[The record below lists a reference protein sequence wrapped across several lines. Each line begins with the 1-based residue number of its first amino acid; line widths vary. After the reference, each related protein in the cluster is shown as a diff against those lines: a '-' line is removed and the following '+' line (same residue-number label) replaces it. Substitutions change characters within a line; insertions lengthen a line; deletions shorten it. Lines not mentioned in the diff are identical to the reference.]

1 MPANTPRLETERLVL
16 RRFTP
21 ADVEPLFSLMR
32 DREVNT
38 FLPWFPL
45 ETEADAA
52 RYLEEHYLDYYRRP
66 SGCRYAICLREND
79 RPIGYL
85 HVDDGESHDLGYA
98 LARPSWGRGYMT
110 EAAAAV
116 VERLRADGLEAFMD
130 FWEQLPLFASQRDLP
145 PDVRERLRAGR
156 MANDAEALARTFEQA
171 GQHVMPSRA
180 ETLET
185 LDVLRAGDTPLLYLA
200 GERDEK
206 YRALA
211 AQAAEAGATV
221 RIIPGAGHNAH
232 LEAPATFA
240 KEVASF
246 LRK

>member
-21 ADVEPLFSLMR
+21 ADAEPLFSLMR

-66 SGCRYAICLREND
+66 SGYRYAVCLREND

-110 EAAAAV
+110 EAAVAV
-116 VERLRADGLEAFMD
+116 VELLRADGLPFLTATHDADNPKSGAVME
-130 FWEQLPLFASQRDLP
+130 LPLLLRGAVAAEKPAGHLP
-145 PDVRERLRAGR
+145 YVPDRSERHVAHLPGLLGPLAPPLGLKS
-156 MANDAEALARTFEQA
+156 ALAICGKACYSCHRKVCTTECW
-171 GQHVMPSRA
+171 
-180 ETLET
+180 
-185 LDVLRAGDTPLLYLA
+185 
-200 GERDEK
+200 
-206 YRALA
+206 
-211 AQAAEAGATV
+211 
-221 RIIPGAGHNAH
+221 GAGWN
-232 LEAPATFA
+232 PA
-240 KEVASF
+240 ES
-246 LRK
+246 

>member
-85 HVDDGESHDLGYA
+85 QVDDGESHDLGYA

-110 EAAAAV
+110 EASRRV
-116 VERLRADGLEAFMD
+116 VDYGFEELDIDLISCTCYP
-130 FWEQLPLFASQRDLP
+130 WNTASRH
-145 PDVRERLRAGR
+145 VIEKCGF
-156 MANDAEALARTFEQA
+156 TFE
-171 GQHVMPSRA
+171 GVRRGA
-180 ETLET
+180 EVTYDGRLEDARCHSLT
-185 LDVLRAGDTPLLYLA
+185 RQEWLDQR
-200 GERDEK
+200 
-206 YRALA
+206 
-211 AQAAEAGATV
+211 
-221 RIIPGAGHNAH
+221 
-232 LEAPATFA
+232 
-240 KEVASF
+240 
-246 LRK
+246 

>member
-116 VERLRADGLEAFMD
+116 VERLRADGLPFLTATHDADNPKSGAVMERIGMTYRYSYEELWQYVPDGFERHVAH
-130 FWEQLPLFASQRDLP
+130 LPGLLGPLAP
-145 PDVRERLRAGR
+145 PLGLKS
-156 MANDAEALARTFEQA
+156 ALAICGKACYSCHRKVCTTECW
-171 GQHVMPSRA
+171 
-180 ETLET
+180 
-185 LDVLRAGDTPLLYLA
+185 
-200 GERDEK
+200 
-206 YRALA
+206 
-211 AQAAEAGATV
+211 
-221 RIIPGAGHNAH
+221 GAGWN
-232 LEAPATFA
+232 PA
-240 KEVASF
+240 ES
-246 LRK
+246 

>member
-1 MPANTPRLETERLVL
+1 MPANPPRLETERLVL

-85 HVDDGESHDLGYA
+85 HVDDGESHDLGYT

-116 VERLRADGLEAFMD
+116 VERLRADAC
-130 FWEQLPLFASQRDLP
+130 PSSRP
-145 PDVRERLRAGR
+145 PTTRTIPRAGR
-156 MANDAEALARTFEQA
+156 
-171 GQHVMPSRA
+171 SWS
-180 ETLET
+180 
-185 LDVLRAGDTPLLYLA
+185 
-200 GERDEK
+200 
-206 YRALA
+206 
-211 AQAAEAGATV
+211 
-221 RIIPGAGHNAH
+221 
-232 LEAPATFA
+232 
-240 KEVASF
+240 ASA
-246 LRK
+246 

>member
-1 MPANTPRLETERLVL
+1 MVPRLETERLVL

-52 RYLEEHYLDYYRRP
+52 KYLEEHYLDYYRRP
-66 SGCRYAICLREND
+66 SGCRYAVCLREND

-116 VERLRADGLEAFMD
+116 VERLRADGLPFLTATPRRGQSQERGGHGAHRHD
-130 FWEQLPLFASQRDLP
+130 LPLLLRGAVAAEKPAGHLP
-145 PDVRERLRAGR
+145 YVPDGFERHVAHLPGLLGPLAPPLGLKS
-156 MANDAEALARTFEQA
+156 ALAICGKACYSCHRKVCT
-171 GQHVMPSRA
+171 
-180 ETLET
+180 T
-185 LDVLRAGDTPLLYLA
+185 
-200 GERDEK
+200 K
-206 YRALA
+206 CW
-211 AQAAEAGATV
+211 
-221 RIIPGAGHNAH
+221 GAGWN
-232 LEAPATFA
+232 PA
-240 KEVASF
+240 ES
-246 LRK
+246 

>member
-52 RYLEEHYLDYYRRP
+52 KYPEEHYLDYYRRP
-66 SGCRYAICLREND
+66 SGCRYAVCLREND

-116 VERLRADGLEAFMD
+116 VERLRADGLPFLTATHDADNPKSGAVMERIGMTY
-130 FWEQLPLFASQRDLP
+130 RYTY
-145 PDVRERLRAGR
+145 RERV
-156 MANDAEALARTFEQA
+156 E
-171 GQHVMPSRA
+171 P
-180 ETLET
+180 
-185 LDVLRAGDTPLLYLA
+185 
-200 GERDEK
+200 K
-206 YRALA
+206 
-211 AQAAEAGATV
+211 
-221 RIIPGAGHNAH
+221 
-232 LEAPATFA
+232 
-240 KEVASF
+240 KE
-246 LRK
+246 

>member
-52 RYLEEHYLDYYRRP
+52 RYLEEHYLDY
-66 SGCRYAICLREND
+66 
-79 RPIGYL
+79 
-85 HVDDGESHDLGYA
+85 DGESHDLGYA

-116 VERLRADGLEAFMD
+116 VERLRADGLPFLTATHDADNPKSGAVMERIGMTYRYSYEELWQPKNRLVIFRMYQMD
-130 FWEQLPLFASQRDLP
+130 LNGTWP
-145 PDVRERLRAGR
+145 
-156 MANDAEALARTFEQA
+156 T
-171 GQHVMPSRA
+171 
-180 ETLET
+180 
-185 LDVLRAGDTPLLYLA
+185 
-200 GERDEK
+200 
-206 YRALA
+206 YRAYWDRWPRHW
-211 AQAAEAGATV
+211 V
-221 RIIPGAGHNAH
+221 
-232 LEAPATFA
+232 
-240 KEVASF
+240 
-246 LRK
+246 